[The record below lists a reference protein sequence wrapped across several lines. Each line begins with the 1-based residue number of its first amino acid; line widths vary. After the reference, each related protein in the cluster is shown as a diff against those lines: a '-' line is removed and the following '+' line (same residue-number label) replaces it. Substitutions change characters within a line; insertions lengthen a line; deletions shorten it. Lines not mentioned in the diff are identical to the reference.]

1 VRALAFGVMVFL
13 AWPARADD
21 ADVAAAEALF
31 QDGRALLEAGRANEA
46 CPKLAESQRLDPAT
60 GTLIALAACHE
71 LEGKLATAWA
81 EFTEASGRA
90 QRERRNDRYEL
101 ASQRAERLRPRLSW
115 LSLEIPPSYTSVGGL
130 EIRRAGRILGRD
142 TWSVPV
148 PVDGG
153 ELTIEVAAPGH
164 KPWRS
169 SVVVAPEGDRKVVR
183 LPELEPELIPAPSP
197 TPPPAVG
204 PLRQEP
210 KPVPPPPDT
219 TRWGTYEWVGVGSAA
234 AGVLTL
240 GAGAY
245 FLSEM
250 LSNNERSNDDCT
262 GNACGTEGYSLR
274 NEALRDGRWATGL
287 AIGGGSLVAA
297 GTVLFFVGRNR
308 ASHRPPVAVTFNA
321 EAMGANVWGAF

>member
-1 VRALAFGVMVFL
+1 MLFL
-13 AWPARADD
+13 AWPAHADD

-31 QDGRALLEAGRANEA
+31 QDGRALLEAGRASEA

-90 QRERRNDRYEL
+90 QRESRSDRYEL
-101 ASQRAERLRPRLSW
+101 ASQRAEQLRPRLSW
-115 LSLEIPPSYTSVGGL
+115 LSLEIPPSYRSVERL
-130 EIRRAGRILGRD
+130 EIRRAGRSLGRD

-153 ELTIEVAAPGH
+153 EFAIEVAAPGY

-183 LPELEPELIPAPSP
+183 LPELEPELKPALA
-197 TPPPAVG
+197 PPRAVG

-210 KPVPPPPDT
+210 KPVAPPPDI
-219 TRWGTYEWVGVGSAA
+219 TRWGTYEWVGIGSAA

-245 FLSEM
+245 FLSEA
-250 LSNNERSNDDCT
+250 LSNNKRSNEYCT
-262 GNACGTEGYSLR
+262 GNACDPDGISLR
-274 NEALRDGRWATGL
+274 NEALRDGRWATGF

-308 ASHRPPVAVTFNA
+308 ASHQPPVAVTLSTKA
-321 EAMGANVWGAF
+321 LSATVMGEF